1 MGVCVTKAATGR
13 KWTGTGRA
21 AAAPALLPGPL
32 SFLLPALWPEAAAA
46 QQSPAPLSN
55 GLIETLTA
63 MGLPAEAAAD
73 PALATSYAVAA
84 GIAFAGVLVAIT
96 GLRASRLAR
105 RVALDREASLAAIEV
120 RLDAAEAIL
129 AAEPD
134 AVFIWTPETLRA
146 APGTFQA
153 RPRIVGST
161 ATLVDPSSGDL
172 DFNYLLTRLEPENA
186 GRLNTAVQRL
196 RTRGARFSLHV
207 QSVDGRTFEAE
218 GRPAGAL
225 AVLWLRDV
233 TGERAEV
240 SRLKE
245 RLRQAEFARDRFEEH
260 IAAAPFPAWRRGDDG
275 TLVWVNAAYARA
287 VDAASPED
295 AVARG
300 LELLNEETLASLRR
314 SLFDRSSARERSH
327 AIMAGERR
335 ALDIVEQRLTGGIAG
350 VAIDVSDLDGAEAE
364 LRRHIESHAAT
375 LDRVT
380 TAVAICGP
388 DKRLTFRNRAYEAL
402 WGLDPQWL
410 DGGPSDGEV
419 LDELRARRRLPEQAN
434 FQAWKQSRMDI
445 YTSTEP
451 VEEYWHLPDG
461 RTIKLLAQAHPFGGV
476 IYLYENV
483 TERLNLESS
492 YNTLARVQR
501 ETIDHLYEGVAVF
514 GSDGRLKLYNPAY
527 AIIWNLGDDQLGG
540 EPHVNELVEMCRPLL
555 ADEAEWDI
563 LKNGV
568 TGMSGIRTQQT
579 GRLDRPDGTVV
590 DYAMVPLPDGATLMT
605 YVDVTDSTRMEQALR
620 DRNDA
625 LETADRL
632 KSEFISHVSYQ
643 LRTPLTNI
651 LGFGEIL
658 ETEMFGPLSPRQH
671 EYMQGILESSE
682 TLIDVVNDILDLA
695 VIEAGAMTLDLSD
708 VELSEVIYATEEFA
722 QRPAQKNKVVLKV
735 DCPKDIGTVRA
746 DEKRIKQIMINLLS
760 NSLAFTSP
768 GDTIIIGAA
777 RRENSVELYVED
789 TGDGIK
795 PEFQSNVF
803 DRFEAHSSSDRR
815 RGAGLGLS
823 LVRSF
828 VELHGGW
835 VTLESAPDV
844 GTRVTCHLPVR
855 AAPPAAQS
863 STSPM
868 PTKLEVG

>member
-1 MGVCVTKAATGR
+1 MLAAFAGSAALPLAARAQETPG
-13 KWTGTGRA
+13 GTPQGLMETLSA
-21 AAAPALLPGPL
+21 IGLP
-32 SFLLPALWPEAAAA
+32 PEAAA
-46 QQSPAPLSN
+46 
-55 GLIETLTA
+55 E
-63 MGLPAEAAAD
+63 
-73 PALATSYAVAA
+73 PALATTFAIAV
-84 GIAFAGVLVAIT
+84 GLAFAGALAAIT
-96 GLRASRLAR
+96 GLRASRAAR
-105 RVALDREASLAAIEV
+105 RVALEREASLSALEA

-134 AVFIWTPETLRA
+134 AVFIWTPESLRA

-172 DFNYLLTRLEPENA
+172 DFSYLLTRLEPENA

-207 QSVDGRTFEAE
+207 QSTDGRTFEAE

-245 RLRQAEFARDRFEEH
+245 RLRQAEYARGRFEEH
-260 IAAAPFPAWRRGDDG
+260 LMHAPFPAWRRDDENR
-275 TLVWVNAAYARA
+275 LVWVNAAYARA

-295 AVARG
+295 AVTRS
-300 LELLNEETLASLRR
+300 LELLGEETLSALRR
-314 SLFDRSSARERSH
+314 VLFDRSRARERSH

-335 ALDIVEQRLTGGIAG
+335 ALDILEQRISDGIAG
-350 VAIDVSDLDGAEAE
+350 VAIDVSDLDEAEAE

-388 DKRLTFRNRAYEAL
+388 DKRLTFRNRAYETL

-410 DGGPSDGEV
+410 DGGPSDSEV

-434 FQAWKQSRMDI
+434 FQAWKQARMEI

-514 GSDGRLKLYNPAY
+514 GSDGCLKLSNPAY
-527 AIIWNLGDDQLGG
+527 ATIWSLDEEKLEG
-540 EPHVNELVEMCRPLL
+540 EPHVNDLIDMCRSLM
-555 ADEAEWDI
+555 DDDAEWEV
-563 LKNGV
+563 LKNGI
-568 TGMSGIRTQQT
+568 TGASGIRAQQT
-579 GRLDRPDGTVV
+579 GRLYRPDGAVI

-658 ETEMFGPLSPRQH
+658 ETEMFGSLNPRQH

-722 QRPAQKNKVVLKV
+722 QRPAQKNKVTLKV
-735 DCPKDIGTVRA
+735 ECPKDIGTVRA

-768 GDTIIIGAA
+768 GDAIVIGAA
-777 RRENSVELYVED
+777 RHDNSVELYVED
-789 TGDGIK
+789 TGIGIK

-803 DRFEAHSSSDRR
+803 DRFEAHGGSDKH

-855 AAPPAAQS
+855 AAPPARGVGGDLS
-863 STSPM
+863 GV
-868 PTKLEVG
+868 TKLEVG

>member
-1 MGVCVTKAATGR
+1 MKAARIGKAGR
-13 KWTGTGRA
+13 TLGRRARPLLAAFAGSAALPLAARAQETPGGTPQGLMETLSA
-21 AAAPALLPGPL
+21 IGLP
-32 SFLLPALWPEAAAA
+32 PEAAA
-46 QQSPAPLSN
+46 
-55 GLIETLTA
+55 E
-63 MGLPAEAAAD
+63 
-73 PALATSYAVAA
+73 PALATTFAIAV
-84 GIAFAGVLVAIT
+84 GLAFAGALAAIT
-96 GLRASRLAR
+96 GLRASRAAR
-105 RVALDREASLAAIEV
+105 RVALEREASLSALEA

-134 AVFIWTPETLRA
+134 AVFIWTPESLRA

-172 DFNYLLTRLEPENA
+172 DFSYLLTRLEPENA

-207 QSVDGRTFEAE
+207 QSTDGRTFEAE

-245 RLRQAEFARDRFEEH
+245 RLRQAEYARGRFEEH
-260 IAAAPFPAWRRGDDG
+260 LMHAPFPAWRRDDENR
-275 TLVWVNAAYARA
+275 LVWVNAAYARA

-295 AVARG
+295 AVTRS
-300 LELLNEETLASLRR
+300 LELLGEETLSALRR
-314 SLFDRSSARERSH
+314 VLFDRSRARERSH

-335 ALDIVEQRLTGGIAG
+335 ALDILEQRISDGIAG
-350 VAIDVSDLDGAEAE
+350 VAIDVSDLDEAEAE

-388 DKRLTFRNRAYEAL
+388 DKRLTFRNRAYETL

-410 DGGPSDGEV
+410 DGGPSDSEV

-434 FQAWKQSRMDI
+434 FQAWKQARMEI

-514 GSDGRLKLYNPAY
+514 GSDGCLKLSNPAY
-527 AIIWNLGDDQLGG
+527 ATIWSLDEEKLEG
-540 EPHVNELVEMCRPLL
+540 EPHVNDLIDMCRSLM
-555 ADEAEWDI
+555 DDDAEWEV
-563 LKNGV
+563 LKNGI
-568 TGMSGIRTQQT
+568 TGASGIRAQQT
-579 GRLDRPDGTVV
+579 GRLYRPDGAVI

-658 ETEMFGPLSPRQH
+658 ETEMFGSLNPRQH

-722 QRPAQKNKVVLKV
+722 QRPAQKNKVTLKV
-735 DCPKDIGTVRA
+735 ECPKDIGTVRA

-768 GDTIIIGAA
+768 GDAIVIGAA
-777 RRENSVELYVED
+777 RHDNSVELYVED
-789 TGDGIK
+789 TGIGIK

-803 DRFEAHSSSDRR
+803 DRFEAHGGSDKH

-855 AAPPAAQS
+855 AAPPARGVGGDLS
-863 STSPM
+863 GV
-868 PTKLEVG
+868 TKLEVG